1 MHPQLRTP
9 SILFALVLA
18 APAAAF
24 AQDVPEECGQLAHAD
39 LVLERKLD
47 LFVSDELAGFRQ
59 RSGIQQ
65 LSPDVERARVTDDEV
80 CEQVLAE
87 ALKVLD
93 EIFGPTPADE
103 SDDEDEEDEEV
114 EEEEDEGDE
123 DDAESR
129 LEHID
134 FAIFR
139 YGAYYVVPIQFKV
152 TEDVIVG
159 GYNPVLVFRADPLE
173 FLNWILG

>member
-39 LVLERKLD
+39 LVLEQYLD

-93 EIFGPTPADE
+93 EIFGSTPADE
-103 SDDEDEEDEEV
+103 SDDEDEED
-114 EEEEDEGDE
+114 EEDEGDE

-139 YGAYYVVPIQFKV
+139 YGAYYVVPIQVKV
-152 TEDVIVG
+152 TEDVMFS
-159 GYNPVLVFRADPLE
+159 GYGQVLVFRADPLE